1 MKKDIQYTVVPQTFP
16 KRSTIIMQ
24 YMTPGSILHITFYYV
39 SNGIFFQHSSIQAF
53 LLHDHWQSERGMESG
68 FCQERDSHESV
79 HGVSFR
85 FKTSQQV
92 KIVVLNKCPLL
103 KEPLLHHLLTPPPYS
118 LASVGQAVIQ
128 GTVQSVGWHSWQ
140 FFGGQPGQYGHL
152 VMFVRLFNKF
162 SKHVLH
168 SFLFQC
174 LVKLH
179 FYSYKILTL
188 NILQNTVGKQTIK
201 YHF

>member
-140 FFGGQPGQYGHL
+140 FFWGATWAVWSPSNVCQVIQQIFKACAPL
-152 VMFVRLFNKF
+152 IFIPMPCKTALLF
-162 SKHVLH
+162 L
-168 SFLFQC
+168 
-174 LVKLH
+174 
-179 FYSYKILTL
+179 
-188 NILQNTVGKQTIK
+188 
-201 YHF
+201 